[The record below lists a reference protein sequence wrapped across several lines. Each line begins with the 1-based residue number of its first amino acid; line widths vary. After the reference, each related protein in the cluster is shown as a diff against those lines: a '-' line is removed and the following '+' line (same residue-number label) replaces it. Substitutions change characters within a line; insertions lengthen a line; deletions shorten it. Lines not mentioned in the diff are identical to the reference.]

1 MAYTGGVYTKPIKNN
16 AQQLAQF
23 YLQGAMQ
30 VAQIKEQV
38 QKSRSEELN
47 QLAEATSE
55 IVATGNADADKLI
68 MSGANILRNF
78 TYEGHELNKAN
89 QISRSQATARANNA
103 RTQAGQLAQLSK
115 HQQESY
121 QEIQDGIAK
130 GDLSNYSAAI
140 KNRFWFKDSNFV
152 PKSFK
157 TADGETVSRNE
168 SFTTFMGQNNNLM
181 VSRTF
186 NYLDQDGDV
195 QTKTTYTPLAAMM
208 EDTRLIKSF
217 DANKFVMDFEKTIG
231 DRISPAFS
239 LAGITANGTARYQSI
254 IDAGGLPEIKNTIE
268 NHINSFLKN
277 DDNVVSLLS
286 DVFGAAA
293 LGDQG
298 HKGYTDQETLK
309 NEIYGKFSMTGPDGQ
324 PIEVPRYF
332 DAQGNSLEYTTTDSG
347 KIIDPFT
354 YNLGEDGYEA
364 ITDQQRELAG
374 AYLRDRILR
383 SMDIDYKTFT
393 DRAYRPGSR
402 PTKEYDRTIVKSN
415 PSAGYYNN
423 IAIANAAAGQEAMTD
438 YIGALNSL
446 NSNTAIAN
454 SPYDGSINTTLK
466 TILKDAP
473 NAGKLDVENKF
484 LPFTIGGDI
493 GKNLLEE
500 TQITDTDN
508 HPMKNIKEFI
518 IHATGDEM
526 DPNISLVFV
535 GDSEV
540 AISDEEYELALKK
553 AGKQG
558 LQQYGI
564 TENKTIMSPAMSLGR
579 RIHFQNL
586 YEELW
591 KNEDFRT
598 DMESLGFV
606 NDTATNEIFGEG
618 RYDMA
623 LYTYSQV
630 RAAGDLIS
638 QTVAKQRAKQIS
650 SGQN

>member
-38 QKSRSEELN
+38 QKSRSEELS
-47 QLAEATSE
+47 QLAEAASE

-78 TYEGHELNKAN
+78 TYEGHELNKAG
-89 QISRSQATARANNA
+89 QISRSQATARSNNA
-103 RTQAGQLAQLSK
+103 QTQAGQLAQLSK

-121 QEIQDGIAK
+121 QEIQDGIQK

-157 TADGETVSRNE
+157 TSDGETVSRNE
-168 SFTTFMGQNNNLM
+168 SFTTFMGQNNQLM

-186 NYLDQDGDV
+186 NYLDQDGKV

-217 DANKFVMDFEKTIG
+217 DANQFVIDFEKTIG

-239 LAGITANGTARYQSI
+239 LSGITPNGTTRYQSI

-298 HKGYTDQETLK
+298 HKGYTDQETLQ
-309 NEIYGKFSMTGPDGQ
+309 NEIYGKFSITGPDGQ

-332 DAQGNSLEYTTTDSG
+332 DAQGNALEFATTDSG
-347 KIIDPFT
+347 KIVDPFT
-354 YNLGEDGYEA
+354 YELGEDGYEN
-364 ITDQQRELAG
+364 ITDKQRELAG

-402 PTKEYDRTIVKSN
+402 TTKEYDTTIVKSN
-415 PSAGYYNN
+415 PSSGYYKN
-423 IAIANAAAGQEAMTD
+423 IAIANVAAGQESMTD
-438 YIGALNSL
+438 YTSALNSL
-446 NSNTAIAN
+446 NSNIPIVDSALE
-454 SPYDGSINTTLK
+454 GSINKRLE

-473 NAGKLDVENKF
+473 NAGKLDVDNMF
-484 LPFTIGGDI
+484 LPLTIGGDI
-493 GKNLLEE
+493 GKNLVDEL
-500 TQITDTDN
+500 QLTDTDN

-518 IHATGDEM
+518 IHTSGDPT

-535 GDSEV
+535 GDAEIAV
-540 AISDEEYELALKK
+540 SDEKYELALKK

-564 TENKTIMSPAMSLGR
+564 TENKTIMAPAMSLGR
-579 RIHFQNL
+579 RVHFQNL

-591 KNEDFRT
+591 KNPEFRT
-598 DMESLGFV
+598 DMEALGFDG
-606 NDTATNEIFGEG
+606 DTATNEVFGEG
-618 RYDMA
+618 KYDMA
-623 LYTYSQV
+623 LYVYSQA
-630 RAAGDLIS
+630 RTAGTLVS
-638 QTVAKQRAKQIS
+638 QPGTT
-650 SGQN
+650 QN